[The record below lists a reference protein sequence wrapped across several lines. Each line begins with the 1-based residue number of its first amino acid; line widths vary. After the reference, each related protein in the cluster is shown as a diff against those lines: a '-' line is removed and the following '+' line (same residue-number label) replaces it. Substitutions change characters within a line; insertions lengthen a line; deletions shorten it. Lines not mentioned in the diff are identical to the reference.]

1 MMAFESLPHH
11 DPETSESAQTHAAPR
26 PATTSDVIAPAAGYV
41 LGLLRIAIGW
51 YFLWAFLDKTF
62 GLGYSTPSEGA
73 WIDGGS
79 PTTGYLSAVEG
90 PFGSLFNDL
99 AGQTWVDWLFMIG
112 LLGIGVALIL
122 GIGMWIAAGSAA
134 VLLLLMYAASLP
146 LETNPII
153 DDHVTQAITVVA
165 LAMLGAGR
173 YLGLGR
179 AWQRL
184 TVVREHPWLT

>member
-1 MMAFESLPHH
+1 M
-11 DPETSESAQTHAAPR
+11 SATDHIATKPVREPR
-26 PATTSDVIAPAAGYV
+26 TQADVVTRPGLRKV
-41 LGLLRIAIGW
+41 LAVSRIVIGFT
-51 YFLWAFLDKTF
+51 FLWAFLDKTF